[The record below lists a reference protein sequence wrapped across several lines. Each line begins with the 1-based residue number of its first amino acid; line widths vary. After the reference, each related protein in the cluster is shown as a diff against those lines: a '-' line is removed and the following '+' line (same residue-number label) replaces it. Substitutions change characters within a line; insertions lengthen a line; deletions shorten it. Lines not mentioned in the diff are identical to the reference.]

1 MVSVFTRKRDA
12 TDIETLTRL
21 KHEENGC
28 FSALARLVPIG
39 MVIEICHRISTNLEM
54 PKPMTD
60 HQTQAPSSTSSE
72 SYAEAPDTKPGVLA
86 SLLKGLPTLLVLAVM
101 AGGWMVMHHINS
113 GGGRT
118 EEVMEVAEQSAPND
132 TLVLPEGKLK
142 AANFQSVAAQPQ
154 NVQHVH
160 TVPGRLRYDQTKH
173 VDVKAPMDGILAELV
188 VTPGDHV
195 DAGDLIA
202 VLRSPEIGQAR
213 AEILKRKKEC
223 DIAQQILQREL
234 ILAKNMQQVSNMLD
248 QGQSV
253 DAIENAFSN
262 RALGA
267 YRQDILS
274 AYSKMRLADELI
286 AKVRPLVDAGAVAG
300 RSVREREGERQLAE
314 TAFRTARDQ
323 TSFAIEQATM
333 KAEAN
338 VAEADRQLNLAW
350 QSLETLLGYK
360 ENKDTVNLSNEDAL
374 SRLEVRAPFGG
385 SVESQGFANNERV
398 MRGDSLVVLA
408 NTDSLSV
415 EASIRESDWSAVAL
429 QPGSEVSVMVPALD
443 ERVFSAK
450 VRYFG
455 REVQADTNSVPL
467 VARIENSEGLLRPGM
482 FVRVTVPIGEA
493 RQALSIK
500 PESVLQHEN
509 EKFVFVDMNDGAFKR
524 VGVSTGQASDDWVEV
539 TAGLSSGQ
547 LVVTSGA
554 FLLKSELLLQGESE

>member
-1 MVSVFTRKRDA
+1 MSDQPNT
-12 TDIETLTRL
+12 
-21 KHEENGC
+21 
-28 FSALARLVPIG
+28 
-39 MVIEICHRISTNLEM
+39 
-54 PKPMTD
+54 
-60 HQTQAPSSTSSE
+60 PSSSSP
-72 SYAEAPDTKPGVLA
+72 SDSHAEGSDAKTGVAA
-86 SLLKGLPTLLVLAVM
+86 SVLKGLPTLLVLAVM
-101 AGGWMVMHHINS
+101 GGGWMVMHHINS
-113 GGGRT
+113 GGSSSS
-118 EEVMEVAEQSAPND
+118 EESAEVAEESAPSD
-132 TLVLPEGKLK
+132 TLVLPEGKIN
-142 AANFQSVAAQPQ
+142 AAKFQSVAAQAQ

-188 VTPGDHV
+188 VTPGDYV
-195 DAGDLIA
+195 ESGDLIA

-213 AEILKRKKEC
+213 AEILKRQKER
-223 DIAQQILQREL
+223 DIAQQFLQREL
-234 ILAKNMQQVSNMLD
+234 TLAKNLQEVSTMLD

-253 DAIENAFSN
+253 DAIESAFSN

-286 AKVRPLVDAGAVAG
+286 ANIRPLVAAGAVSG
-300 RSVREREGERQLAE
+300 RTVREREGERQLAE
-314 TAFRTARDQ
+314 TSFRTARDQ
-323 TSFAIEQATM
+323 ASFEIEQSKM

-338 VAEADRQLNLAW
+338 VSEANRQLNLAW

-360 ENKDTVNLSNEDAL
+360 EDKDTVNLSNQEAL

-408 NTDSLSV
+408 NTDSLAV

-429 QPGSEVSVMVPALD
+429 QSGTEVSVLVPALD
-443 ERVFSAK
+443 DRVFTAK

-482 FVRVTVPIGEA
+482 FVRVTVPIGDA

-539 TAGLSSGQ
+539 TEGLSPGQ
-547 LVVTSGA
+547 LVVTHGA
-554 FLLKSELLLQGESE
+554 FLLKSELLLQGEGE

>member
-1 MVSVFTRKRDA
+1 
-12 TDIETLTRL
+12 
-21 KHEENGC
+21 
-28 FSALARLVPIG
+28 
-39 MVIEICHRISTNLEM
+39 M
-54 PKPMTD
+54 PSKMTD
-60 HQTQAPSSTSSE
+60 HPKPPTSS
-72 SYAEAPDTKPGVLA
+72 SPGETHVEGSDAKTGVA
-86 SLLKGLPTLLVLAVM
+86 SSFLKGLPTLLVLAVM
-101 AGGWMVMHHINS
+101 AGGWMLMHHINS
-113 GGGRT
+113 GASSG
-118 EEVMEVAEQSAPND
+118 EESVEVAEGAPPSD
-132 TLVLPEGKLK
+132 TLVLPKGKLN
-142 AANFQSVAAQPQ
+142 AAKFKSFAAQAR

-188 VTPGDHV
+188 VTPGDKV
-195 DAGDLIA
+195 ECGDLIA

-213 AEILKRKKEC
+213 AEILKRQKERE
-223 DIAQQILQREL
+223 IAQQILQREL
-234 ILAKNMQQVSNMLD
+234 TLAKNLQEVLAMLV
-248 QGQSV
+248 QGKSV
-253 DAIENAFSN
+253 EAIESAFSN
-262 RALGA
+262 RSLGA

-286 AKVRPLVDAGAVAG
+286 AKVRPLVASGSVSG
-300 RSVREREGERQLAE
+300 RTVREREGERQLAE

-323 TSFAIEQATM
+323 ASFAIEQAKM
-333 KAEAN
+333 KAEAD
-338 VAEADRQLNLAW
+338 VSEANRQLNLAW

-360 ENKDTVNLSNEDAL
+360 EDKESVNLSNDEAL

-408 NTDSLSV
+408 NTESLWV

-429 QPGSEVSVMVPALD
+429 QPGTEVSVLVPALD
-443 ERVFSAK
+443 DRVFTAK

-493 RQALSIK
+493 REALSIK

-509 EKFVFVDMNDGAFKR
+509 EQFVFVDMNDGAFKR

-539 TAGLSSGQ
+539 TEGLSPGQ
-547 LVVTSGA
+547 LVVTHGA
-554 FLLKSELLLQGESE
+554 FLLKSELLLQGEGE

>member
-1 MVSVFTRKRDA
+1 M
-12 TDIETLTRL
+12 
-21 KHEENGC
+21 N
-28 FSALARLVPIG
+28 
-39 MVIEICHRISTNLEM
+39 
-54 PKPMTD
+54 D
-60 HQTQAPSSTSSE
+60 HQPPAPSSIE
-72 SYAEAPDTKPGVLA
+72 SRAGAPDNKPSVSA

-101 AGGWMVMHHINS
+101 AGGWMVMHQINS
-113 GGGRT
+113 GGGST
-118 EEVMEVAEQSAPND
+118 AELVEVAEEIAPND

-142 AANFQSVAAQPQ
+142 AAKFESIAAQSQ

-195 DAGDLIA
+195 KAGDLIA

-213 AEILKRKKEC
+213 AEILKRQKER

-234 ILAKNMQQVSNMLD
+234 TLAKNLEEVSSMLD

-262 RALGA
+262 RALGT

-274 AYSKMRLADELI
+274 AYSKMQLADELI
-286 AKVRPLVDAGAVAG
+286 AKVRPLVASGSVSG
-300 RSVREREGERQLAE
+300 RTVREREGERQLAE

-323 TSFAIEQATM
+323 ASFAIEQSKM
-333 KAEAN
+333 KAGADVSEAN
-338 VAEADRQLNLAW
+338 RQLNLAW

-374 SRLEVRAPFGG
+374 SRLEVRAPFAG

-415 EASIRESDWSAVAL
+415 EASIRESDWSAVTL
-429 QPGSEVSVMVPALD
+429 QPGAEVMVMVPALD
-443 ERVFSAK
+443 KRVFPAK

-467 VARIENSEGLLRPGM
+467 VARIENREGLLRPGM

-509 EKFVFVDMNDGAFKR
+509 QKFVFIDLNDGAFKR

-539 TAGLSSGQ
+539 TEGLSPGQ

-554 FLLKSELLLQGESE
+554 FLLKSELLLQGEDE